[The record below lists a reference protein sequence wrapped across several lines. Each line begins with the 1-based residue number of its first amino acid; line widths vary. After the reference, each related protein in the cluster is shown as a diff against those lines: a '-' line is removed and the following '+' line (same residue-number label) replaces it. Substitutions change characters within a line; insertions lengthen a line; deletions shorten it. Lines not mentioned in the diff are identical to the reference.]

1 MIDNQES
8 EITVNFG
15 RTEKGTDICARLRQ
29 RITGDKPDRQTKTI
43 KQHQP
48 SEIFNG
54 GINAYIRPIMESKR
68 QQKVARQL
76 QKDLSEIFQREVPH
90 LFNGAFI
97 TVTSVKISPDLS
109 VARVYLSFLATKNK
123 EQLLETIQEKS
134 KVLRQLLGDRVRHQL
149 RIVPDVSFFIDDT
162 VEYADK
168 MDKLFQGIDIPP
180 APAEDEDE

>member
-1 MIDNQES
+1 MPTS
-8 EITVNFG
+8 
-15 RTEKGTDICARLRQ
+15 
-29 RITGDKPDRQTKTI
+29 
-43 KQHQP
+43 
-48 SEIFNG
+48 
-54 GINAYIRPIMESKR
+54 PIMESKR

-123 EQLLETIQEKS
+123 ELLLETIQEKS
-134 KVLRQLLGDRVRHQL
+134 KVIRQLLGDRVRHQL

-180 APAEDEDE
+180 APAEDEEDD

>member
-1 MIDNQES
+1 MPTSQ
-8 EITVNFG
+8 
-15 RTEKGTDICARLRQ
+15 
-29 RITGDKPDRQTKTI
+29 
-43 KQHQP
+43 
-48 SEIFNG
+48 
-54 GINAYIRPIMESKR
+54 IMESKR

-123 EQLLETIQEKS
+123 EMLLETIQQKS
-134 KVLRQLLGDRVRHQL
+134 KVLRQHLGDRVRHQL
-149 RIVPDVSFFIDDT
+149 RIVPDVSFFLDDT

-180 APAEDEDE
+180 APAEDEDDE

>member
-1 MIDNQES
+1 
-8 EITVNFG
+8 
-15 RTEKGTDICARLRQ
+15 
-29 RITGDKPDRQTKTI
+29 
-43 KQHQP
+43 
-48 SEIFNG
+48 
-54 GINAYIRPIMESKR
+54 MESKR

-123 EQLLETIQEKS
+123 ELLLETIQEKS